1 MADYLCLD
9 GGTTNT
15 RITLVS
21 DGNIIDV
28 SSYNIGATKS
38 IGNGSVLRK
47 TIKNGINDI
56 LNRNPNCKNRIARIL
71 ASGMITGEYGL
82 CELPHIA
89 LPVSLLDLKN
99 SIYEIKIPDIS
110 DIPFAFIRG
119 VKEDSK
125 TLETADIMRGEETEL
140 AGLFRGAGIY
150 ILLGS
155 HSKIIDVNEDG
166 IVENFKTMLTG
177 EMISAIADNTI
188 LNGAVNM
195 SISETNERFLMY
207 GFKYT
212 EENGINDALF
222 KVRILNN
229 IFKRSP
235 VEIYNFYIG
244 TILCNEIVYILKHN
258 ASKIILGGNRVIK
271 THMSAL
277 LNNLSNAEIY
287 VVSDEEAKNAP
298 AIGAVRIYE
307 YSEK

>member
-15 RITLVS
+15 RITLMS
-21 DGNIIDV
+21 EGNVIDEI
-28 SSYNIGATKS
+28 SYNIGAAKS

-89 LPVSLLDLKN
+89 LPVSLSDLKN

-110 DIPFAFIRG
+110 DIPFSFIRG
-119 VKEDSK
+119 VKEDTE

-155 HSKIIDVNEDG
+155 HSKIINVNENG
-166 IVENFKTMLTG
+166 VVENFKTMLTG
-177 EMISAIADNTI
+177 EMISAIAGNTI

-195 SISETNERFLMY
+195 KISETDEKFLMY

-212 EENGINDALF
+212 KENGINDALF

-244 TILCNEIVYILKHN
+244 TILCNEVIYILKHN
-258 ASKIILGGNRVIK
+258 AGKIILGGNRVIK

-287 VVSDEEAKNAP
+287 AVPDEKAKNAP

-307 YSEK
+307 YSQK

>member
-15 RITLVS
+15 RITLMS
-21 DGNIIDV
+21 DGNVIDGI
-28 SSYNIGATKS
+28 SYNIGAAKS

-89 LPVSLLDLKN
+89 LPVSLSDLKN

-119 VKEDSK
+119 VKEDSE
-125 TLETADIMRGEETEL
+125 TLETTDIMRGEETEI

-155 HSKIIDVNEDG
+155 HSKIINVNENG
-166 IVENFKTMLTG
+166 VVENFKTMLTG

-258 ASKIILGGNRVIK
+258 ADKIILGGNRVIK